1 MLCTR
6 AALADDNLEAVA
18 VSEGVPYRYRIS
30 QELPGIPSNESEFT
44 TECAVSSYGR
54 ELLQDSSFKLIKS
67 VKLLEVDNDLV
78 FFS

>member
-18 VSEGVPYRYRIS
+18 VSGGVPYRIS